1 MRFLFDTEYRDAVS
15 TVINLDN
22 FRRLEAIDGVSFSAF
37 KDDYAHHDV
46 ILFMGY
52 DPKIE
57 AARAAHPNA
66 KIGVVDIRPGGFETA
81 KGADFL
87 VSNGPE
93 MTAFAARH
101 FSNIIEYPIYP
112 TASPAST
119 RERSS
124 ESLVISY
131 HGNKAHAVAMFPHV
145 TRAIEEL
152 ARMFPIELRLIYNVG
167 KLGPVPEAFRA
178 REPVS
183 LKVVDWHPQV
193 YQQELAES
201 DIGIVPNL
209 TPMHDLAEAER
220 LTSPRD
226 REFGAH
232 PSEYITRLK
241 ATSNAGRLLAFAQFG
256 IPVVADLFPS
266 AAAMI
271 RNGET
276 GFLAYDAFGWYQAL
290 HRLCASSALRRRI
303 GRNLLD
309 EFERRYAVPRLNER
323 LVAFCRDLPPA
334 VTPPDALAD
343 AQDLFDERDRPKAA
357 PRKKWW

>member
-1 MRFLFDTEYRDAVS
+1 MRFLFTTEHRDAVS
-15 TVINLDN
+15 TVINLEN
-22 FRRLEAIDGVSFSAF
+22 FRRLMEIDGVSFTAF
-37 KDDYAHHDV
+37 RDDYAAHDV

-57 AARAAHPNA
+57 AARAVNPDA
-66 KIGVVDIRPGGFETA
+66 KIGVVDIRPGGFEAA

-101 FSNIIEYPIYP
+101 FSNIVEYPIYP
-112 TASPAST
+112 TAPQPST
-119 RERSS
+119 RNRSS
-124 ESLVISY
+124 ASLVICY

-145 TRAIEEL
+145 TRALEEL
-152 ARMFPIELRLIYNVG
+152 ARTFPIELRVIYNVE
-167 KLGPVPEAFRA
+167 KLGPIPEAFSA
-178 REPVS
+178 DDPVS
-183 LKVVDWHPQV
+183 LKVIDWHPAV
-193 YQQELAES
+193 YAEELATS

-209 TPMHDLAEAER
+209 TPMHDLAQAER

-226 REFGAH
+226 FEFGAH
-232 PSEYITRLK
+232 PSEYITRFK

-276 GFLAYDAFGWYQAL
+276 GFLAHDAFGWYQAL
-290 HRLCASSALRRRI
+290 HRLCASADLRRRI
-303 GRNLLD
+303 GGNLLD
-309 EFERRYAVPRLNER
+309 EFERHYTVPRLNER
-323 LVAFCRDLPPA
+323 LVAFCRDLPPV
-334 VTPPDALAD
+334 VTPPDSLVD
-343 AQDLFDERDRPKAA
+343 AQGLFEQRDRPKTA
-357 PRKKWW
+357 PRKTWW